1 MTRSGWGVAGWGVVH
16 AGFGAGCAMSGTA
29 LFGVSWLGW
38 VVAGVGAAAVPA
50 GVAVARGWPVPGLRP
65 VLWGLAGLAA
75 ATAFSLLMDVVTLL
89 FGEGVDNVPNAVLR
103 ALAAAGTV
111 LLVATA
117 RVRRPDA
124 VRAVGASAAP
134 DSVQLA
140 AIAGTLAFIPYAAM
154 KLTWAFG
161 GTFAGA
167 SGAEMRA
174 GNERNGA
181 SGLWLTLESWG
192 IDGTA
197 LLAALGVFLLW
208 GLVRPWGQVFPR
220 WTLPLS
226 GRRVPRWLPLVPALL
241 GAGTLAP
248 YGVVGL
254 GYLMLCTVGVF
265 SLRKGEFASPTDAM
279 LVAWIGIGAF
289 AVYGVAL
296 AVAARSYWRRTGG

>member
-1 MTRSGWGVAGWGVVH
+1 
-16 AGFGAGCAMSGTA
+16 
-29 LFGVSWLGW
+29 
-38 VVAGVGAAAVPA
+38 
-50 GVAVARGWPVPGLRP
+50 
-65 VLWGLAGLAA
+65 
-75 ATAFSLLMDVVTLL
+75 
-89 FGEGVDNVPNAVLR
+89 
-103 ALAAAGTV
+103 
-111 LLVATA
+111 
-117 RVRRPDA
+117 
-124 VRAVGASAAP
+124 
-134 DSVQLA
+134 
-140 AIAGTLAFIPYAAM
+140 M